1 MSLYQKAKENEQI
14 SAYCYK
20 EEISAYNAG
29 ASRAYYAAF
38 QKAKAYMIEKKFDY
52 EKFLQKIKAT
62 EKPFSHGTIQR
73 ALVECL
79 IVNGRDKNQ
88 IYKLNVWDNLYQ
100 RRIKADYKDK
110 MISRDEM
117 KASLQE
123 LNTVLT
129 VIP

>member
-1 MSLYQKAKENEQI
+1 MEGN
-14 SAYCYK
+14 
-20 EEISAYNAG
+20 
-29 ASRAYYAAF
+29 
-38 QKAKAYMIEKKFDY
+38 
-52 EKFLQKIKAT
+52 
-62 EKPFSHGTIQR
+62 
-73 ALVECL
+73 
-79 IVNGRDKNQ
+79 KNQ

-117 KASLQE
+117 EASLQE